1 MEIYRHTTY
10 KSIPHGLLQ
19 KLLRT
24 LGYHIPGLRGILGIK
39 SSQGQLRTESLGQK
53 TYPLAIAA
61 FIRPSLGFP
70 VKVPGRHHT
79 HLEKIYVVVFPILNL
94 LECLDTEVVLIGVSP
109 VGYISYLKRSTQ
121 LDTIGIMASH
131 ILQDN
136 LPCEIHLRQ
145 IRYDGHSIYE
155 VLRDFSIFQKYLYS
169 HLLKLLLM
177 S

>member
-1 MEIYRHTTY
+1 MKINRHTTY

-19 KLLRT
+19 KLLGT

-39 SSQGQLRTESLGQK
+39 SSQGQLSAKPPSQK
-53 TYPLAIAA
+53 THPLAITA
-61 FIRPSLGFP
+61 FICLGLRLP
-70 VKVPGRHHT
+70 VKVPGRHYT
-79 HLEKIYVVVFPILNL
+79 HPEKIYIIVLPILNL
-94 LECLDTEVVLIGVSP
+94 LKCLDTKVILIRVSP
-109 VGYISYLKRSTQ
+109 VGYISYLKGCTQ
-121 LDTIGIMASH
+121 LDTVGVKAPH

-145 IRYDGHSIYE
+145 ICYDGHSIYE
-155 VLRDFSIFQKYLYS
+155 VLWDFSIFQKYLYS